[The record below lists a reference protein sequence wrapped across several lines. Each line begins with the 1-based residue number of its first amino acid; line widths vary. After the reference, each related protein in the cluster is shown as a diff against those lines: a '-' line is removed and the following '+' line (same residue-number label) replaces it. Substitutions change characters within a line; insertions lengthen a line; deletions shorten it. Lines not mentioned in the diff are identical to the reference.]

1 MGSRWCMPTNDS
13 LAAILSQAVGTLWKQ
28 PSQAF
33 ARQEPVSLQDRSRDL
48 TRSLLESGSWSNK
61 FHSNSGSRH
70 FSASSPPSQFQPLR
84 SGKNVKNLTMEKTQ
98 MHGAWNDTVQ
108 CSQWGQK
115 EPHKAKL
122 LQDAPFSKQK
132 HCHTAHVAQKQAS
145 LYGMRYP

>member
-1 MGSRWCMPTNDS
+1 MFHLKLCFCHSIFRVYCHVWVKLCAEQLRGFCTSRSPFGCGKLP
-13 LAAILSQAVGTLWKQ
+13 
-28 PSQAF
+28 
-33 ARQEPVSLQDRSRDL
+33 LQL
-48 TRSLLESGSWSNK
+48 VI
-61 FHSNSGSRH
+61 
-70 FSASSPPSQFQPLR
+70 SQFDMPPLYLYIIIPFTR
-84 SGKNVKNLTMEKTQ
+84 ITIKIPQWQNQSAKLATTKHITHLTMEKTQ

-132 HCHTAHVAQKQAS
+132 HCHTAHIAQKQAS

>member
-1 MGSRWCMPTNDS
+1 
-13 LAAILSQAVGTLWKQ
+13 
-28 PSQAF
+28 
-33 ARQEPVSLQDRSRDL
+33 
-48 TRSLLESGSWSNK
+48 
-61 FHSNSGSRH
+61 
-70 FSASSPPSQFQPLR
+70 
-84 SGKNVKNLTMEKTQ
+84 MEKTQ
-98 MHGAWNDTVQ
+98 MHGAWNDIVQ